1 LSISRSALNA
11 PVRNRTDEEIEFG
24 QKPPISP
31 DFENPAFRPY
41 CCPEADGTD
50 QFQPPMSEN
59 KQGKILIVDDNE
71 DLLKAAK
78 MFLKRHMVQVD
89 IEKNPEAIPA
99 LMSNDNYDVILL
111 DMNFTKDVSSGSEG
125 YFWLE
130 KILQI
135 DPSAVVV
142 LITAYGDVQMAVKA
156 IKAGATDFVLKPW
169 ENEKLLAT
177 LFSAMRL
184 RESRDEIHTLRI
196 KNQEFN
202 QVQNEKY
209 SDIIGSSPAMQKI
222 FQTIDRV
229 AHTDA
234 NVLILGEN
242 GTGKEL
248 IARAIHRN
256 SARKNESFVSVDL
269 GSITETLFESELFGH
284 KKGAFTDAKEDRPG
298 RFEMANGG
306 TLFLDEIGNLSM
318 PLQAKLLT
326 VIQNRRVSRV
336 GANKETPV
344 DIRLICATNMP
355 LYDMVKENRFRQDL
369 LYRINTIEI
378 EIPSLRDR
386 MEDIPLL
393 ANHFLKQYSGKY
405 SKNTSK
411 ISEAAMARMHKH
423 PWPGNIRELQHSL
436 ERAIILSNSSV
447 LQPEDF
453 NFTVGASKET
463 DQNLSLDQYNLD
475 EVEKLLIRKVL
486 KKYNGN
492 ITQAASELGLTR
504 SSLYRRLEKHG
515 L

>member
-1 LSISRSALNA
+1 M
-11 PVRNRTDEEIEFG
+11 E
-24 QKPPISP
+24 Q
-31 DFENPAFRPY
+31 
-41 CCPEADGTD
+41 
-50 QFQPPMSEN
+50 

-78 MFLKRHMVQVD
+78 MHLKRHFAQVD
-89 IEKNPEAIPA
+89 IEKNPEALPA
-99 LMSNDNYDVILL
+99 LMNNEDYDVILL

-125 YFWLE
+125 YYWLE
-130 KILQI
+130 RILQL

-142 LITAYGDVQMAVKA
+142 LITAYGDIQMAVKA

-177 LFSAMRL
+177 LYSAMRL
-184 RESRDEIHTLRI
+184 RESRDVIESLKI
-196 KNQEFN
+196 KNHEIN
-202 QVQNEKY
+202 QALNDRY
-209 SDIIGSSPAMQKI
+209 SEIIGQSSAMQKI

-229 AHTDA
+229 AKTDA

-256 SARKNESFVSVDL
+256 SSRKSENFVGVDL

-284 KKGAFTDAKEDRPG
+284 KKGAFTDAKEDRAG
-298 RFEMANGG
+298 RFELANNG

-326 VIQNRRVSRV
+326 VLQNRKVSRV
-336 GANKETPV
+336 GSNKDTPI

-386 MEDIPLL
+386 FEDIPLL
-393 ANHFLKQYSGKY
+393 ANHFLKHYATKY
-405 SKNTSK
+405 DKPVTK
-411 ISEAAMARMHKH
+411 ISEGAMSRMHKH
-423 PWPGNIRELQHSL
+423 PWPGNIRELQHSI
-436 ERAIILSNSSV
+436 ERAIILSSSNV

-453 NFTVGASKET
+453 NFSSTSASKDES
-463 DQNLSLDQYNLD
+463 QLSLEQYNLE

-504 SSLYRRLEKHG
+504 SSLYRRLEKYG

>member
-1 LSISRSALNA
+1 MA
-11 PVRNRTDEEIEFG
+11 
-24 QKPPISP
+24 
-31 DFENPAFRPY
+31 
-41 CCPEADGTD
+41 EA
-50 QFQPPMSEN
+50 
-59 KQGKILIVDDNE
+59 KHGKILIVDDNE

-78 MFLKRHMVQVD
+78 MFLKRHFAQVD
-89 IEKNPEAIPA
+89 IEKNPEAIPG
-99 LMSNDNYDVILL
+99 LMSHEDYDVILL
-111 DMNFTKDVSSGSEG
+111 DMNFTKDVVSGHEG
-125 YFWLE
+125 YVWLE
-130 KILQI
+130 KILQL

-177 LFSAMRL
+177 LYAAMKL
-184 RESRDEIHTLRI
+184 RETKDEVQTLKV
-196 KNQEFN
+196 KNQEINKEIN
-202 QVQNEKY
+202 QKY
-209 SDIIGSSPAMQKI
+209 AEIIGQSALMQKI

-229 AHTDA
+229 AKTDA

-248 IARAIHRN
+248 IARAIHKN
-256 SARKNESFVSVDL
+256 SIRSQQNFVSVDL

-284 KKGAFTDAKEDRPG
+284 KKGSFTDAKEDRAG
-298 RFEMANGG
+298 RFELANGG

-326 VIQNRRVSRV
+326 AIQSKRVSRV
-336 GANKETPV
+336 GSNK
-344 DIRLICATNMP
+344 DINIDLRLICATNMP
-355 LYDMVKENRFRQDL
+355 LYEMVKENRFRQDL

-378 EIPSLRDR
+378 QLPSLRER
-386 MEDIPLL
+386 FEDIPIL
-393 ANHFLKQYSGKY
+393 ANFFLKQYAEKY
-405 SKNTSK
+405 QKAVSK
-411 ISEAAMARMHKH
+411 ISDAALTRMHKH
-423 PWPGNIRELQHSL
+423 TWPGNIRELQHAI
-436 ERAIILSNSSV
+436 ERAVILSNSTV

-453 NFTVGASKET
+453 NFNASPAKEEG
-463 DQNLSLDQYNLD
+463 QLSLDQYNLD

-492 ITQAASELGLTR
+492 ITQAANELGLTR